1 LKEELTDMKFSNI
14 NLRKKVLSLVVGIC
28 VVGTVSAAGIAI
40 NVASKPNQSNHI
52 STASTSTI
60 TTKGENQLVTLDTTT
75 DSTSSEISSSSSTPS
90 SSSSES
96 SSTPAS
102 SSNNNSE
109 STTSLGNGIIQQ
121 NNVQQNLP
129 DPNYSSPNGNAYPD
143 TKTGN

>member
-1 LKEELTDMKFSNI
+1 MKFSNI
-14 NLRKKVLSLVVGIC
+14 NLRKKFLSLVVGIC

-40 NVASKPNQSNHI
+40 NVASKPNQSNHT

-60 TTKGENQLVTLDTTT
+60 TIKGENQLATLDTIT
-75 DSTSSEISSSSSTPS
+75 DSTSSDVSSSSAPISSSSSPT
-90 SSSSES
+90 
-96 SSTPAS
+96 S

-143 TKTGN
+143 AKAGN